1 MNQGPQGPSF
11 FYNTAAGPQGRR
23 AAEKKTAGPQG
34 RRKEN
39 RRAAGPQSL
48 ENFLLVVWL
57 FLAYN
62 RTVNQKGLR
71 YEISYHL
78 QRA

>member
-1 MNQGPQGPSF
+1 MNQGQQGPSF
-11 FYNTAAGPQGRR
+11 FYNTA
-23 AAEKKTAGPQG
+23 AGPQG

-78 QRA
+78 QGA

>member
-23 AAEKKTAGPQG
+23 AAGPQG

-48 ENFLLVVWL
+48 ENFLLVV
-57 FLAYN
+57 
-62 RTVNQKGLR
+62 
-71 YEISYHL
+71 
-78 QRA
+78 

>member
-23 AAEKKTAGPQG
+23 AAGPQKIKPQG
-34 RRKEN
+34 RR
-39 RRAAGPQSL
+39 AADL